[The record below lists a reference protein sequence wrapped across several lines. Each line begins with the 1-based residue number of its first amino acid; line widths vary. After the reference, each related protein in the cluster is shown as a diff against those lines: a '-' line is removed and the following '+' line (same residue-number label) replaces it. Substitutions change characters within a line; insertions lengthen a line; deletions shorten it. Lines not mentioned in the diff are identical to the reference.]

1 MIENR
6 FFSKKIHILIIYI
19 FILSLLLLFFEKS
32 QILFFLN
39 RNIEIS
45 IDDISGVITE
55 KYLIGAYT
63 VCIVFLFAAGNFC
76 CIRCY
81 SLLDNLLKKQI
92 SHLIFCVVFLFFWI
106 FARDSVNYMT
116 LLLIGSSLLLR
127 WFYIAGKRN
136 RIKIHGLIAIL
147 IAACFL
153 TVLTGLSPKQYTG
166 EFVYH
171 FEEQENAEEIFF
183 NYRDGE
189 DYKRAGTAGE
199 NQKLVFDIE
208 NDFLSSDES
217 VFSIFLKSPLL
228 KSGQLQIIGFNLY
241 NGDILVDSIR
251 GTTLMRSHN
260 GMINLDHEI
269 PERGTVLLEWGNDTY
284 AQIYFNGALSAWI
297 EHSIQMDFTG
307 ILQIISFLI
316 AVFLSKMALDNL
328 SDRQKLKLFINNK
341 KRFIIL
347 YCGLLLIASI
357 GEVLSIE
364 AISGSLDHINHTAL
378 IVNMLLVFSIHLIL
392 FSITNIQ
399 VTVVFTGIFLGVM
412 GIVNYYTLMYRGT
425 PVLPWDIYAVN
436 TAANVIGNY
445 HIYITWEILW
455 TMFVSV
461 LSVLT
466 CFRVYRNIEKNISK
480 RHWKERGITLVTGI
494 VFASCLINP
503 AIIGSMGIRENV
515 YEQKNNY
522 MENGWCLAS
531 AMNLKYI
538 HVEKP
543 PNFSEEK
550 IQKILKKYKADDEDA
565 VEDTP
570 NIVIILNESFA
581 DLESLY
587 SLETNR
593 EVTPFKNSLTG
604 RNVVKGTCYVSQVG
618 GGTCNSEYEL
628 LMGSTMAFFPNGS
641 IVFQQH
647 MNSEQYSL
655 INILNNSGYQT
666 IGMHPMQ
673 GSNWNR
679 TKAYPLLQFK
689 NIMFYDDLLEKEFI
703 RGYTSD
709 RYCYQWIIDQFE
721 NKSQDDKLA
730 IYNLTVQ
737 NHGGYEAEGYAGDI
751 EIKNQENAAWNQY
764 LSLMHESDA
773 ALEELFNYFS
783 GIDDKVIVLFMGDHQ
798 PALPALDSNSETS
811 NTVHVDKYSVPFLLW
826 NNYDAPMEIPETISI
841 NYLATY
847 LLKNSHIQRSPYYLF
862 QEEMSRKIPV
872 IIGTGYQK
880 DNMFYQWGES
890 DYNEWIENY
899 KILQYGLNSTEVLH
913 KEEYY
918 E

>member
-1 MIENR
+1 MMENR

-45 IDDISGVITE
+45 IYNISGVITE

-63 VCIVFLFAAGNFC
+63 VGIVFLFAAGNLC

-81 SLLDNLLKKQI
+81 SLLDDLLKKQI
-92 SHLIFCVVFLFFWI
+92 SHIIFCVIFLFFWI
-106 FARDSVNYMT
+106 FARNYVNHMT

-136 RIKIHGLIAIL
+136 QIKAHGLIAVL
-147 IAACFL
+147 MAACFL
-153 TVLTGLSPKQYTG
+153 TVLTSLSPKQYTG
-166 EFVYH
+166 EFIYH
-171 FEEQENAEEIFF
+171 FAEQENVEEIFF
-183 NYRDGE
+183 NYRAGD

-199 NQKLVFDIE
+199 SQRIVFDIE
-208 NDFLSSDES
+208 DDFLSSDES
-217 VFSIFLKSPLL
+217 VFSIFLKAPLL
-228 KSGQLQIIGFNLY
+228 KSEQLQIIGFNLY
-241 NGDILVDSIR
+241 NGDILVDSIS
-251 GTTLMRSHN
+251 GAALMHSHN
-260 GMINLDHEI
+260 GMLNLDNEI
-269 PERGTVLLEWGNDTY
+269 SKRGSVLLEWGDDTY
-284 AQIYFNGALSAWI
+284 GQIYFNHALSAWI
-297 EHSIQMDFTG
+297 EHSIHMDFTG
-307 ILQIISFLI
+307 LLQTISFLI
-316 AVFLSKMALDNL
+316 AIFISKMALDYL
-328 SDRQKLKLFINNK
+328 SDRQKLKRLVNNK
-341 KRFIIL
+341 KHFIIL

-364 AISGSLDHINHTAL
+364 AISGSLDSINPVAL
-378 IVNMLLVFSIHLIL
+378 IVNILLMFSINLIL

-399 VTVVFTGIFLGVM
+399 VAVVSTGIILGM
-412 GIVNYYTLMYRGT
+412 IGIANYYTLMYRGT
-425 PVLPWDIYAVN
+425 PVLPWDVYAIN

-455 TMFVSV
+455 TMLISV

-466 CFRVYRNIEKNISK
+466 CFRVYKNIEKNISK
-480 RHWKERGITLVTGI
+480 RHWKERGITLVIGI
-494 VFASCLINP
+494 LFAGCLINP
-503 AIIGSMGIRENV
+503 ANIGKMGIRENV

-538 HVEKP
+538 HVERP
-543 PNFSEEK
+543 QNFSEEK
-550 IQKILKKYKADDEDA
+550 IQEILEKYKTNDENA

-581 DLESLY
+581 NLEALN
-587 SLETNR
+587 SLETNM

-655 INILNNSGYQT
+655 IHILNNSGYQT

-679 TKAYPLLQFK
+679 TKAYPLLQFQ
-689 NIMFYDDLLEKEFI
+689 NILFYDDLMEKEFI

-737 NHGGYEAEGYAGDI
+737 NHGGYEAEDYTGDI
-751 EIKNQENAAWNQY
+751 EIKNQENDAWNQY
-764 LSLMHESDA
+764 LSLVHESDA
-773 ALEELFNYFS
+773 ALKELFDYFS

-798 PALPALDSNSETS
+798 PALPALESNSGTN
-811 NTVHVDKYSVPFLLW
+811 NTLNVDKYSVPFLLW
-826 NNYDAPMEIPETISI
+826 NNYDEPMEIPETLSI

-847 LLKNSHIQRSPYYLF
+847 LLKNCKIQRSPFYLF
-862 QEEMSRKIPV
+862 QEEMSKEIPV
-872 IIGTGYQK
+872 IIGAGYEK
-880 DNMFYQWGES
+880 DHMFYQWGKS
-890 DYNEWIENY
+890 DYNEWVENY

-913 KEEYY
+913 KDEYY